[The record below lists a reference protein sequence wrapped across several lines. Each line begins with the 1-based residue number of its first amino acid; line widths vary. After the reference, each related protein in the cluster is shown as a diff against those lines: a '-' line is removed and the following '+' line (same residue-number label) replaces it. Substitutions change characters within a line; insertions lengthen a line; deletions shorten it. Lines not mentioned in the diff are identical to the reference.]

1 MIKKGQPELPEG
13 FLIGGIPADFL
24 QIQIC
29 GICENVVGKRFVH
42 RDRLMCGVIDH
53 KVLGGQTVGEML
65 CQIGK
70 DVVLRMDR
78 GKENAVLKLGEA
90 QKFEMMAGFAVG
102 RPAELKNPV
111 DTRFA

>member
-1 MIKKGQPELPEG
+1 M
-13 FLIGGIPADFL
+13 
-24 QIQIC
+24 
-29 GICENVVGKRFVH
+29 H

-70 DVVLRMDR
+70 DIVLRMDR